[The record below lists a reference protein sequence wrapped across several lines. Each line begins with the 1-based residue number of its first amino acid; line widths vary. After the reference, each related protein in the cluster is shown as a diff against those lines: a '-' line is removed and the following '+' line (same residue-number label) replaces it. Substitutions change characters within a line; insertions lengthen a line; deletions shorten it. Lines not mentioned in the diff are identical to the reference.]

1 MTTITR
7 DDTQQLCF
15 VTTDDGR
22 DLAIPYQ
29 ALASWRALL
38 GLDSYDDALETI
50 IEHTRPD
57 AEPVDW
63 AAKYDQ
69 LRDANDPDGTTIEQQ
84 MAAPA
89 MALRAAAAHA
99 PSQLDPIRATLAAL
113 ETAFVTQVKQGGTQ

>member
-1 MTTITR
+1 MTITP
-7 DDTQQLCF
+7 DDQQQILF

-29 ALASWRALL
+29 AIASWKALL
-38 GLDSYDDALETI
+38 GLDSYDTALETI
-50 IEHTRPD
+50 IEHTHPD

-69 LRDANDPDGTTIEQQ
+69 LREANDTDDATVEQHT
-84 MAAPA
+84 AVPA
-89 MALRAAAAHA
+89 MALRTAAAHA

>member
-7 DDTQQLCF
+7 DDTQQMCF

-29 ALASWRALL
+29 ALASWKALL
-38 GLDSYDDALETI
+38 GLDSYDTALETI
-50 IEHTRPD
+50 IERTRPD

-69 LRDANDPDGTTIEQQ
+69 LRDANDTDSTADMPPA
-84 MAAPA
+84 AAPA

-99 PSQLDPIRATLAAL
+99 PSQLDPIRATLTAL
-113 ETAFVTQVKQGGTQ
+113 ETAFITQVKQGETQ

>member
-29 ALASWRALL
+29 AIASWRSLL
-38 GLDSYDDALETI
+38 GLDTYDDALETI
-50 IEHTRPD
+50 IEHTHPD
-57 AEPVDW
+57 SEPVDW

-69 LRDANDPDGTTIEQQ
+69 LRDADDPDGTTVEQQ
-84 MAAPA
+84 TAVPA
-89 MALRAAAAHA
+89 MALRSAAARS
-99 PSQLDPIRATLAAL
+99 PSQLAPILGTLAAL
-113 ETAFVTQVKQGGTQ
+113 ETAFVNQVKQGGNQ